1 VAEEKKEQKPFKER
15 FPARRSAALRALA
28 ANLRRLRNS
37 RGWSQDALAREARV
51 DQNAISLIE
60 NRRSN
65 PTIVAIESL
74 AKAFDVPVAELLTPQ
89 TASKKTGAGHKSDG
103 GR

>member
-1 VAEEKKEQKPFKER
+1 VATEKIEQKPFKER
-15 FPARRSAALRALA
+15 FPSRKSAALRALA
-28 ANLRRLRNS
+28 ANLRRLREQ

-65 PTIVAIESL
+65 PTVVAIESL
-74 AKAFDVPVAELLTPQ
+74 AKALDVPIVELLAPKPKR
-89 TASKKTGAGHKSDG
+89 AGAAKRPDNAQ
-103 GR
+103 